1 MGERQCSTE
10 DLTITMYMRSYTK
23 LQSGVSSVIRL
34 DLERSKGILHTHA
47 NRQTERERRG
57 GSKTARHV
65 AAVDLCCSSEEKKN
79 LTALML
85 VLDINA
91 TKDVKIS
98 VQTTNVSNHTTM
110 KLFSRSSTVLLFT
123 NSWTNTL

>member
-47 NRQTERERRG
+47 NRQTERGGGAAKLHDTWPLYAFVALRG
-57 GSKTARHV
+57 WGVGGGGT
-65 AAVDLCCSSEEKKN
+65 
-79 LTALML
+79 
-85 VLDINA
+85 
-91 TKDVKIS
+91 
-98 VQTTNVSNHTTM
+98 
-110 KLFSRSSTVLLFT
+110 
-123 NSWTNTL
+123 